1 MKTKLFLEKNF
12 INQKKVI
19 KGIFYVFLCLLI
31 ISCKSLGP
39 NSIKSNRGAYMEALS
54 QTDKEEML
62 ANIIRSKYNDP
73 PVFLKIKTISANP
86 TLEFGTE
93 DTSFN
98 LKDAGYSAITP
109 RLVYR
114 ESPNIIYSPLMGTDY
129 SKQLLMPMG
138 IINLFLMLNN
148 GFDLEVIADLM
159 IININGKTNSRNAN
173 EISRNEFKIIVRS
186 LNNLYKKRLINL
198 STTKESSPD
207 IEPKILI
214 DISKEAFD
222 TEEYKLLI
230 KELDLKP
237 KTETFEIKIGFNN
250 TQNVFGVNTRS
261 FLALIN
267 YLSNYVEV
275 PKEHQERVWKSN
287 ISPESGYL
295 HIYNSKTAPND
306 ANTAVYLYNNWFYIK
321 NEDISS
327 QNVLYLIQIL
337 FDIQAH
343 TGNSN
348 DKIQFT
354 LPIR

>member
-1 MKTKLFLEKNF
+1 MKVKPFLEKKIIHKNLT
-12 INQKKVI
+12 KV
-19 KGIFYVFLCLLI
+19 IFYVFCCLLI
-31 ISCKSLGP
+31 VGCKSLGP

-93 DTSFN
+93 DSSLN
-98 LKDAGYSAITP
+98 LKDAGYSTISP
-109 RLVYR
+109 KLVYR
-114 ESPNIIYSPLMGTDY
+114 ESPSIIYSPLMGTEY

-159 IININGKTNSRNAN
+159 IININGKTNSRNAS
-173 EISRNEFKIIVRS
+173 EASREDFKKIVHS

-198 STTKESSPD
+198 STSKESSSEND
-207 IEPKILI
+207 PKILI

-222 TEEYKLLI
+222 TEEYKHLI
-230 KELDLKP
+230 QELDLKP
-237 KTETFEIKIGFNN
+237 KTETFEMKIGYNN
-250 TQNVFGVNTRS
+250 TQNVFAINTRS

-275 PKEHQERVWKSN
+275 PQEHQERVWKSN
-287 ISPESGYL
+287 ISAESGYL
-295 HIYNSKTAPND
+295 HIYNSKTPPSN

-343 TGNSN
+343 TGNSDGN
-348 DKIQFT
+348 IQFT